1 MCNSP
6 HQPEMYK
13 WLFASRI
20 SQAQFHA
27 VDMLFKKMALM
38 PILQNVKQ
46 KFIRMKKLKLG
57 VIGTGRIG
65 KVHIA
70 TLVQS
75 VPQAEV
81 IAVADV
87 NISGATEVANGYG
100 ISAVYSNYKDVINH
114 PEVEAVVICSPTDTH
129 AQYIIEAAQAG
140 KHIFCEKPV
149 DLSLEVIQGALNAVE
164 KAGVKLMVGFNRRF
178 DPNFAKLKQLV
189 IDGKIGD
196 PHILKITSR
205 DPAPPPAE
213 YSAVSGGMFMDMT
226 IHDFDM
232 ARYIVGSEVTEVYV
246 KSAVLVDP
254 AIGAAGDVDT
264 AIITLTFANGA
275 MGVIDNSRK
284 AVYGYDQRVEI
295 FGSKGMANADN
306 NYPENHRYFANDG
319 VHSSLP
325 LNFFMDRYL
334 DAYANEMKI
343 FCNAVVNSLP
353 LPVSG
358 DDGLKSVAIA
368 LAAKKSVQE
377 NRPVK
382 LSEIL
387 QVN

>member
-1 MCNSP
+1 MN
-6 HQPEMYK
+6 
-13 WLFASRI
+13 
-20 SQAQFHA
+20 
-27 VDMLFKKMALM
+27 
-38 PILQNVKQ
+38 
-46 KFIRMKKLKLG
+46 KLKLG

-70 TLVQS
+70 TLVQN
-75 VPQAEV
+75 VPQAV
-81 IAVADV
+81 VVAVADV
-87 NISGATEVANGYG
+87 NLAAAKEFAGTMG
-100 ISAVYSNYKDVINH
+100 ISAVYSNYRDVINH

-129 AQYIIEAAQAG
+129 AQYIVEAAKAG

-149 DLSLEVIQGALNAVE
+149 DLSLDVIRGALDAVD

-178 DPNFAKLKQLV
+178 DPNFAKIRQLV
-189 IDGKIGD
+189 VDGKIGD

-232 ARYIVGSEVTEVYV
+232 ARFIVGSEVTEVYV
-246 KSAVLVDP
+246 KSAVLVDE
-254 AIGAAGDVDT
+254 AIGKAGDVDT
-264 AIITLTFANGA
+264 AIISLTFANSSI
-275 MGVIDNSRK
+275 GVIDNSRK

-295 FGSKGMANADN
+295 FGSKGMACADN
-306 NYPENHRYFANDG
+306 NYPENHRYFAGDG
-319 VHSSLP
+319 VHGSLP

-334 DAYANEMKI
+334 EAYANEMKI
-343 FCNAVVNSLP
+343 FCDAVVNNLV

-368 LAAKKSVQE
+368 LAAKKSVAE

-382 LSEIL
+382 ISEIL
-387 QVN
+387 